1 VPRYEQPAQISPSRQ
16 RIYRRRR
23 TTIFGTL
30 GVIVLGGVYSTM
42 TLLAPL
48 PAVDAAMVPYVTPVS
63 APAELTLP
71 AYGASGIGAVGTDEL
86 LAAGGSTEP
95 VPIASISKIIT
106 TLVVLDAKPIDE
118 GTDGATLSFTSADVQ
133 IYNDYLAENGSVKTV
148 SAGTTFTQRE
158 VIELLLIGSAN
169 NYAQSLVNWAFGSE
183 EEYAVA
189 ANAWLTANGLTST
202 SVVDATGMSPLNVS
216 TPQDLVKLGE
226 LALVDSTVSTIVAQ
240 ESVTVPRIGEL
251 SNTNKLLGVDG
262 IDGIK
267 TGTLDEAG
275 ACLLFSADVTIAG
288 QDITLV
294 GVILGAPDHSV
305 VNKDVRALLNSAE
318 AGYHEVVL
326 TTAGQQFGTFAT
338 EWGAETPLV
347 ATEDRSTLVWSDTP
361 VAATVSADV
370 VTLADDGEDLGS
382 VVFDVGGSEITVPLE
397 TTTAIDDPGAWW
409 RLTNPTKLF

>member
-1 VPRYEQPAQISPSRQ
+1 
-16 RIYRRRR
+16 
-23 TTIFGTL
+23 
-30 GVIVLGGVYSTM
+30 M

-48 PAVDAAMVPYVTPVS
+48 PAVEAAMTPYVAPVS
-63 APAELTLP
+63 AAAELTLP
-71 AYGASGIGAVGTDEL
+71 AYGASGIGAVGTDGL
-86 LAAGGSTEP
+86 LAASGSTEP

-133 IYNDYLAENGSVKTV
+133 IYNDYLAENGSVKAV
-148 SAGTTFTQRE
+148 AAGTTFTQRE
-158 VIELLLIGSAN
+158 VIELLLVGSAN

-189 ANAWLTANGLTST
+189 ANAWLTAHGLTST
-202 SVVDATGMSPLNVS
+202 SVVDATGMSPSNVS

-226 LALVDSTVSTIVAQ
+226 LALADSTVSTIIAQ

-275 ACLLFSADVTIAG
+275 ACLLFSADVTVAG

-294 GVILGAPDHSV
+294 GVILGGPDHSV
-305 VNKDVRALLNSAE
+305 VNKDVRALLTSAE

-326 TTAGQQFGTFAT
+326 ATAGQQFGTYST
-338 EWGAETPLV
+338 EWGAQTPLV
-347 ATEDRSTLVWSDTP
+347 ATEDRSTLVWSDTT
-361 VAATVSADV
+361 VAATVSADA
-370 VTLADDGEDLGS
+370 VTLADDGDDLGS
-382 VVFDVGGSEITVPLE
+382 VVFDVGGSEISIPLE
-397 TTTAIDDPGAWW
+397 TSAAIEDPGAWW
-409 RLTNPTKLF
+409 RLTNPSKLF

>member
-1 VPRYEQPAQISPSRQ
+1 
-16 RIYRRRR
+16 
-23 TTIFGTL
+23 
-30 GVIVLGGVYSTM
+30 M

-48 PAVDAAMVPYVTPVS
+48 PAVEAAMTPYVVPDS
-63 APAELTLP
+63 AAAELTLP
-71 AYGASGIGAVGTDEL
+71 AYGASGIGAVGTDGL
-86 LAAGGSTEP
+86 LAASGSTEP

-133 IYNDYLAENGSVKTV
+133 IYNDYLAENGSVKAV
-148 SAGTTFTQRE
+148 AAGTTFTQRE
-158 VIELLLIGSAN
+158 VIELLLVGSAN

-189 ANAWLTANGLTST
+189 ANAWLTAHGLTST
-202 SVVDATGMSPLNVS
+202 SVVDATGMSPSNVS

-226 LALVDSTVSTIVAQ
+226 LALADSTVSTIIAQ

-275 ACLLFSADVTIAG
+275 ACLLFSADVTVAG

-294 GVILGAPDHSV
+294 GVILGGPDHSV

-326 TTAGQQFGTFAT
+326 ATAGQQFGTYST
-338 EWGAETPLV
+338 EWGTETPLV

-361 VAATVSADV
+361 VAATVSADA
-370 VTLADDGEDLGS
+370 VTLADGGDDLGS
-382 VVFDVGGSEITVPLE
+382 VVFDVGGSEITIPLE
-397 TTTAIDDPGAWW
+397 TTTAIEDPGPWW

>member
-1 VPRYEQPAQISPSRQ
+1 
-16 RIYRRRR
+16 
-23 TTIFGTL
+23 
-30 GVIVLGGVYSTM
+30 M

-48 PAVDAAMVPYVTPVS
+48 PAVEAAMTPYVAPVS
-63 APAELTLP
+63 AAAELTLP
-71 AYGASGIGAVGTDEL
+71 TYGASGIGAVGTDGL
-86 LAAGGSTEP
+86 LAASGSTEP

-133 IYNDYLAENGSVKTV
+133 IYNDYLAENGSVKAV
-148 SAGTTFTQRE
+148 AAGTTFTQRE
-158 VIELLLIGSAN
+158 VIELLLVGSAN

-189 ANAWLTANGLTST
+189 ANAWLTAHGMAST
-202 SVVDATGMSPLNVS
+202 SVVDATGMSPSNVS

-226 LALVDSTVSTIVAQ
+226 LALADSTVSTIIAQ

-288 QDITLV
+288 KDITLV
-294 GVILGAPDHSV
+294 GVILGGPDHSV

-326 TTAGQQFGTFAT
+326 STAGQQFGTYST
-338 EWGAETPLV
+338 EWGTETPLV

-361 VAATVSADV
+361 VAATVSADA
-370 VTLADDGEDLGS
+370 VTLADGGDDLGS

-397 TTTAIDDPGAWW
+397 TTTAIEDPGAWW